1 MVAGRLN
8 ITCVFA
14 ANSSALGCL
23 SIVRRNSTAMESFH
37 VIKKSN
43 NSLSIEDLDS
53 DNYTVLTFDIE
64 QDGLP
69 GNRAAYIEEV
79 ELQHGSE
86 NKSGNCTAGYI

>member
-1 MVAGRLN
+1 MVPGRLN

-23 SIVRRNSTAMESFH
+23 SIIRRNSTAMESFH

-43 NSLSIEDLDS
+43 NFLSIEDLDS
-53 DNYTVLTFDIE
+53 DNYTMLTFDIE

-79 ELQHGSE
+79 ELQHGLE
-86 NKSGNCTAGYI
+86 NKSGNCTCSYI